1 MPQPAA
7 TPRPNTPRQPE
18 QARATLA
25 PSCNRCWSTAP
36 IPHKVEAQRLSTMTA
51 SSSGNAAALYE
62 LIRADGELTQSLF
75 RQALQDP
82 SGALARIVAL
92 GDDHDLPVSADEVRS
107 HIASLD
113 DAASKQWLLKA
124 RGGL

>member
-1 MPQPAA
+1 
-7 TPRPNTPRQPE
+7 
-18 QARATLA
+18 
-25 PSCNRCWSTAP
+25 
-36 IPHKVEAQRLSTMTA
+36 MTA
-51 SSSGNAAALYE
+51 STRGIPGGGAGGHAAALYN
-62 LIRADGELTQSLF
+62 LISADADLTQALF

-82 SGALARIVAL
+82 SGALARIVEL
-92 GDDHDLPVSADEVRS
+92 GSQHNLPVSAEEVRD